1 MTKALDGVIDQIK
14 QKLDILEVLGEYIK
28 LTKAGRNHKAKC
40 PFHAERSASF
50 MVSPERQIWH
60 CFGCGLGGDI
70 FGFVMKI
77 EGVEFGDAL
86 RLLARRAG
94 VTLKK
99 QDPQVQSQKKRLYD
113 ICELAA
119 KFFETQL
126 HKTAAGKKAYEYLAE
141 RGMKAQT
148 IKDWRLG
155 WAHDDWRALGDF
167 LKSRGYKEDE
177 IETVGLII
185 KKDYNSPQPPI
196 NLRGGERSGGALGHY
211 YDRFRSRIIFPIADS
226 QGQVIAFGG
235 RIFGEA
241 AKKEDVAKY
250 LNSPQTPLYDKSSV
264 LYGLNKAKN
273 DIRVKDQCVIVEG
286 YMDLIMSHQAGIA
299 NAVASSGTALTE
311 NHLAIIGRYA
321 KTLAMAFDSDEAGGM
336 ATRRSIDLALRRDFN
351 VKVILMDEKDP
362 ADIVKK
368 DPAEWPK
375 LIENA
380 QSIMDFYFTYAFA
393 KRDAKSVEGK
403 REIRKILLTAIKS
416 IASKTEQGEW
426 INELARRLRADERD
440 LLADM
445 KKIKLETPEDYGGAP
460 NSEPAQIIAKSRLEG
475 LEERFLGLCLSHP
488 KHFSEITADES
499 DFHNDDLAQIFK
511 GLKKLSGKKEG
522 NELLVSLRKE
532 LKPELQ
538 IKIDYL
544 IFQIEQH
551 ERDEK
556 DIIAEIASCILELKL
571 LRLRNKLTAL
581 SFDIK
586 DAQQGKDKNKL
597 GKLLKQFDQ
606 TSSDLNSITN
616 TDAR

>member
-1 MTKALDGVIDQIK
+1 MSDGVVDQIK

-28 LTKAGRNHKAKC
+28 LTKAGRNHKARC

-113 ICELAA
+113 VCELAA

-126 HKTAAGKKAYEYLAE
+126 AKTAAGKKAHEYLVG
-141 RGMKAQT
+141 RGMKAET
-148 IKDWRLG
+148 IKAWRLG

-167 LKSRGYKEDE
+167 LKSRGHKDEE
-177 IETVGLII
+177 IEQAGLII
-185 KKDYNSPQPPI
+185 KKDYNSPNPPLK
-196 NLRGGERSGGALGHY
+196 LRGGERSEGALSHY
-211 YDRFRSRIIFPIADS
+211 YDRFRSRIIFPIFDS

-235 RIFGEA
+235 RIFAEDS
-241 AKKEDVAKY
+241 AKKEDMAKY

-273 DIRVKDQCVIVEG
+273 DIRVKDLCVIVEG

-311 NHLAIIGRYA
+311 SHMGIIGRYT
-321 KTLAMAFDSDEAGGM
+321 KNLAMAFDSDEAGGM

-368 DPAEWPK
+368 DPAEWLK

-380 QSIMDFYFTYAFA
+380 QSIMDFYFAYAFA
-393 KRDAKSVEGK
+393 KHDAKSAEGK

-445 KKIKLETPEDYGGAP
+445 KKIKLDDDYA
-460 NSEPAQIIAKSRLEG
+460 PAQNNASPIQAIIKSRLEG

-488 KHFSEITADES
+488 KYFSDIEIEDG
-499 DFHNDDLAQIFK
+499 DFHDENLAQIFK
-511 GLKKLSGKKEG
+511 ELKKLLGKKEG
-522 NELLVSLRKE
+522 DELLVALRKE
-532 LKPELQ
+532 LEPELQ

-551 ERDEK
+551 EREEK
-556 DIIAEIASCILELKL
+556 DIIEEIASCVLELKL
-571 LRLRNKLTAL
+571 LRLRNKLSVL

-586 DAQQGKDKNKL
+586 DAQQSKDKAKL
-597 GKLLKQFDQ
+597 EKLLKQFSQ
-606 TSSDLNSITN
+606 ISSDLNTITKQ
-616 TDAR
+616 DAKK

>member
-1 MTKALDGVIDQIK
+1 MSDGVVDQIK

-28 LTKAGRNHKAKC
+28 LTKAGRNHKARC

-113 ICELAA
+113 VCELAA

-126 HKTAAGKKAYEYLAE
+126 AKTAAGKKAHEYLVG
-141 RGMKAQT
+141 RGMKPET

-155 WAHDDWRALGDF
+155 WAHEEWRALYDF
-167 LKSRGYKEDE
+167 LKTRGYKDE
-177 IETVGLII
+177 EILLAGLAIE
-185 KKDYNSPQPPI
+185 KDPST
-196 NLRGGERSGGALGHY
+196 RSARSGNNKDY
-211 YDRFRSRIIFPIADS
+211 YDRFRSRIIFPIFDS

-235 RIFGEA
+235 RIFGAA
-241 AKKEDVAKY
+241 AKKEDMAKY
-250 LNSPQTPLYDKSSV
+250 LNSPQTPLYDKSNV

-273 DIRVKDQCVIVEG
+273 DIRVKDLCVIVEG

-311 NHLAIIGRYA
+311 SHLGIIGRYT
-321 KTLAMAFDSDEAGGM
+321 KNLAMAFDSDEAGGM

-351 VKVILMDEKDP
+351 VKVILMKEKDP

-368 DPAEWPK
+368 DPAEWLK

-380 QSIMDFYFTYAFA
+380 QSIMDFYFAYAFA
-393 KRDAKSVEGK
+393 GHDAKSTEGK

-445 KKIKLETPEDYGGAP
+445 QKIKLDAPEDYGQPNGAQGGAP
-460 NSEPAQIIAKSRLEG
+460 NPIQAVIKSRLEG

-488 KHFSEITADES
+488 QHFSEISVDEE
-499 DFHNDDLAQIFK
+499 DFQNESLAQIFK
-511 GLKKLSGKKEG
+511 ELKKLLGKKEG
-522 NELLVSLRKE
+522 DELLVALRKE

-544 IFQIEQH
+544 TFQIEQH

-556 DIIAEIASCILELKL
+556 DIIAEVASCVLELKL

-586 DAQQGKDKNKL
+586 DAQQSKDKAKME
-597 GKLLKQFDQ
+597 KLLKQFNQ
-606 TSSDLNSITN
+606 ISSDLTKLTN

>member
-1 MTKALDGVIDQIK
+1 MSDGVVDQIK

-28 LTKAGRNHKAKC
+28 LTRAGRNHKARC

-113 ICELAA
+113 VCELAA

-126 HKTAAGKKAYEYLAE
+126 AKTAAGKKAYEYLIG
-141 RGMKAQT
+141 RGMKPET
-148 IKDWRLG
+148 IKGWRLG
-155 WAHDDWRALGDF
+155 WAHEEWRALYEF
-167 LKSRGYKEDE
+167 LKTRGYKDE
-177 IETVGLII
+177 EILLAGLAIE
-185 KKDYNSPQPPI
+185 KDPST
-196 NLRGGERSGGALGHY
+196 RSARSGNNKDY
-211 YDRFRSRIIFPIADS
+211 YDRFRSRIIFPIFDS

-235 RIFGEA
+235 RIFGAA
-241 AKKEDVAKY
+241 AKKEDMAKY
-250 LNSPQTPLYDKSSV
+250 LNSPQTPLYDKSNV

-273 DIRVKDQCVIVEG
+273 DIRVKDLCVIVEG

-311 NHLAIIGRYA
+311 SHLNIIGRYT
-321 KTLAMAFDSDEAGGM
+321 KNLAMAFDSDEAGGM

-351 VKVILMDEKDP
+351 VKVILMKEKDP

-368 DPAEWPK
+368 EPAEWLK
-375 LIENA
+375 LVESA
-380 QSIMDFYFTYAFA
+380 QSIMDFYFAYAFA
-393 KRDAKSVEGK
+393 KHDANSTEGK

-445 KKIKLETPEDYGGAP
+445 QKIKLDAPDDYGGAP
-460 NSEPAQIIAKSRLEG
+460 TGASPIQAIIKSRLEG
-475 LEERFLGLCLSHP
+475 LEERFLGLCLSYP
-488 KHFSEITADES
+488 QHFSEISVDEE
-499 DFHNDDLAQIFK
+499 DFQNESLAQIFK
-511 GLKKLSGKKEG
+511 ELKKLLGKKEG
-522 NELLVSLRKE
+522 DELLVALRKE

-544 IFQIEQH
+544 TFQIEQH

-556 DIIAEIASCILELKL
+556 DIIKEIASCVLELKL
-571 LRLRNKLTAL
+571 LRLRNKLSAL

-586 DAQQGKDKNKL
+586 DAQQSKDKAKL
-597 GKLLKQFDQ
+597 EKLLKQFNQ
-606 TSSDLNSITN
+606 ISSDLTKLTN
-616 TDAR
+616 TDTR